1 MEPEN
6 KENLEK
12 VNKEQISKITP
23 QAQHE
28 LQSPSEFEQKPKA
41 EQTNPGTGYGIAA
54 LVFGII
60 SIVFLYYIII
70 SVLAAVLAIVF
81 GFIAMRRNDKMG
93 KAGLILGVI
102 SVLITFLLFIFLQVL
117 DVSLFT
123 IPSWYR

>member
-1 MEPEN
+1 MESETQ
-6 KENLEK
+6 K
-12 VNKEQISKITP
+12 VQE
-23 QAQHE
+23 
-28 LQSPSEFEQKPKA
+28 SPNSGIGF
-41 EQTNPGTGYGIAA
+41 GIAS
-54 LVFGII
+54 LVFGIV
-60 SIVFLYYIII
+60 SIIFLYYIII

-102 SVLITFLLFIFLQVL
+102 SVLVTFLLFIFLQVL

>member
-1 MEPEN
+1 MEPEVQN
-6 KENLEK
+6 NE
-12 VNKEQISKITP
+12 P
-23 QAQHE
+23 QKNQDNA
-28 LQSPSEFEQKPKA
+28 SI
-41 EQTNPGTGYGIAA
+41 GWGIAA
-54 LVFGII
+54 LILGII
-60 SIVFLYYIII
+60 SIVFIYYIII